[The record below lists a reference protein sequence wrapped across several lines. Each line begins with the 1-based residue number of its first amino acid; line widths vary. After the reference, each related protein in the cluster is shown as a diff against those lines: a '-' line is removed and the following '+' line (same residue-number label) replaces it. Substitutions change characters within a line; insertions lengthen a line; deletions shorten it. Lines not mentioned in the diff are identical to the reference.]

1 MDQET
6 KDLNETDQ
14 KLLDAIADSADTAKI
29 IKKEDPSKRHP
40 KSDIPLRFDV
50 PDPDDTS
57 LKVNLIKYIN
67 SKNYTYQDLFDYCI
81 SHLCNGDEEAGK
93 RIAYRIISGLKSMR
107 DIRVSTLDIICDFL
121 NADIVLEERKKIL

>member
-1 MDQET
+1 MEPVT
-6 KDLNETDQ
+6 PEMNETDE
-14 KLLDAIADSADTAKI
+14 KLLNDIADSADTAKI

-40 KSDIPLRFDV
+40 KSDIPLKFDI

-67 SKNYTYQDLFDYCI
+67 SKSYTYQDLFDYCI
-81 SHLCNGDEEAGK
+81 THLCNGDEEAGK

-107 DIRVSTLDIICDFL
+107 DIRVSTLDMICDFL
-121 NADIVLEERKKIL
+121 DTDIILEERKKVL

>member
-1 MDQET
+1 MMGTPEMNADD
-6 KDLNETDQ
+6 K
-14 KLLDAIADSADTAKI
+14 KLLNDIAESADTAKI
-29 IKKEDPSKRHP
+29 IQKEDQAKRHP
-40 KSDIPLRFDV
+40 KSDIPLRFNV

-81 SHLCNGDEEAGK
+81 AHLCNGDEEAGK

-121 NADIVLEERKKIL
+121 NADIVLEERKGAI

>member
-1 MDQET
+1 MDTPNDEEAKMLQDIE
-6 KDLNETDQ
+6 E
-14 KLLDAIADSADTAKI
+14 SADTAKVLQ
-29 IKKEDPSKRHP
+29 KEDVAKRHP
-40 KSDIPLRFDV
+40 RSDIPLKFDI

-57 LKVNLIKYIN
+57 IKTNLVNYIN

-81 SHLCNGDEEAGK
+81 SHLCNGDEEGGK

-121 NADIVLEERKKIL
+121 DADIVLEQRKKLF